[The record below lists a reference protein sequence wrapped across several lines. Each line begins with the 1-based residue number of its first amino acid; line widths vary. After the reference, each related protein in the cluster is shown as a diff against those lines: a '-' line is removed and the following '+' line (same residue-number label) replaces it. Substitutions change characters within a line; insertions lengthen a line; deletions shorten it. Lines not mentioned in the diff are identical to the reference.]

1 MAKSHALSPQEAV
14 ERGREYV
21 QAYIERVRA
30 KDMPPAEAPALYRD
44 QPHDV
49 HCHALENGG
58 LLLFIR
64 NDPKGGFSHV
74 SRAEMASHSYDF
86 SVHLSKA
93 QSRPGEAKAR
103 GAADAD
109 RDCSLTRAIAGL
121 EKARE
126 DAAAMLE
133 STEGLLKTNPWLDE
147 YASAS
152 IGASE
157 RLTRELEG
165 HADALRRELESLASS
180 HRAAMTDLAT
190 GEAPAEAAPARD
202 DAALAQLKSRL
213 AELEE
218 AHDEKWKMASKDFD
232 VLSQVA
238 ARVDT
243 FGDDLEALN
252 LKFSRELDES
262 GGSRKAKEN
271 LKVLT
276 GMIEALESEV
286 GTLRDEVKVSKEI
299 KDTLFRDSK
308 RLHNM
313 HERLNAME
321 TQRTENADGRVAE
334 LRKRLD
340 TMERRMT
347 SEISIAVA
355 EAFNASIA
363 VQPAPKTPEKR
374 KR

>member
-1 MAKSHALSPQEAV
+1 
-14 ERGREYV
+14 
-21 QAYIERVRA
+21 
-30 KDMPPAEAPALYRD
+30 
-44 QPHDV
+44 
-49 HCHALENGG
+49 
-58 LLLFIR
+58 
-64 NDPKGGFSHV
+64 
-74 SRAEMASHSYDF
+74 
-86 SVHLSKA
+86 
-93 QSRPGEAKAR
+93 
-103 GAADAD
+103 
-109 RDCSLTRAIAGL
+109 
-121 EKARE
+121 
-126 DAAAMLE
+126 
-133 STEGLLKTNPWLDE
+133 
-147 YASAS
+147 
-152 IGASE
+152 
-157 RLTRELEG
+157 
-165 HADALRRELESLASS
+165 
-180 HRAAMTDLAT
+180 
-190 GEAPAEAAPARD
+190 
-202 DAALAQLKSRL
+202 
-213 AELEE
+213 
-218 AHDEKWKMASKDFD
+218 